1 MATQTKTRRRARAIA
16 VGGAALTFAFFL
28 AACNS
33 SDSSDGASAE
43 PAGGPASGTEAKAEP
58 TGSAPYEVRTTTE
71 TLVDASRP
79 TAEGRATPALSDRTL
94 ETTIAY
100 PDDPGPFP
108 LVVLSHGSTGR
119 PERLTELAATWARAG
134 YVVAAP
140 AFPLTNADVPEAR
153 FNVGDVSNQPGDV
166 SFVID
171 AITAANDDKD
181 SPLFERVRTGRIGVA
196 GHSLGGATTYGVTFA
211 PCCVDERVDA
221 TVILSGVRLVEAGDE
236 LFDRAT
242 PILVFH
248 GESDTALPFPIGVD
262 AYAELQSPKWFVT
275 LIGADHSTPYENP
288 QSAWDNVVETTT
300 TDFWDATIGADSD
313 KASESAYERLLSD
326 ASVTGVATVETDRG

>member
-43 PAGGPASGTEAKAEP
+43 P
-58 TGSAPYEVRTTTE
+58 
-71 TLVDASRP
+71 
-79 TAEGRATPALSDRTL
+79 
-94 ETTIAY
+94 
-100 PDDPGPFP
+100 
-108 LVVLSHGSTGR
+108 
-119 PERLTELAATWARAG
+119 AATWARAG